1 MTVREHL
8 ILFLDY
14 HLANKLKFKTHEIQ
28 ELSVRGENKYGRRLG
43 STETY
48 TRQFRYLKR
57 DTYTIN
63 KLKSPNSMEAM
74 WEVRSRHGSD

>member
-1 MTVREHL
+1 MTVKEHL

-14 HLANKLKFKTHEIQ
+14 HLTNNSRFKTHDIQ
-28 ELSVRGENKYGRRLG
+28 ELSVRGEQKFGRRLG

-57 DTYTIN
+57 DMYTIS
-63 KLKSPNSMEAM
+63 KFKSPNSMEAM
-74 WEVRSRHGSD
+74 WEVRRKHD

>member
-1 MTVREHL
+1 MTVKEHL

-14 HLANKLKFKTHEIQ
+14 HLTNKLRFKTHEIQ

-74 WEVRSRHGSD
+74 WEVRSKHD

>member
-14 HLANKLKFKTHEIQ
+14 HLANKLRFKTHDLQ
-28 ELSVRGENKYGRRLG
+28 ELSLRGKEKFGKRLG

-48 TRQFRYLKR
+48 TRQFRYIKEEL
-57 DTYTIN
+57 YTIER
-63 KLKSPNSMEAM
+63 LKSPNSNEAM
-74 WEVRSRHGSD
+74 WEVRSKND

>member
-14 HLANKLKFKTHEIQ
+14 HLSNKLRFKTHEIQ

-74 WEVRSRHGSD
+74 WEVRSKHD